1 MCELPLRA
9 GDSYSCYFNLFSI
22 FIQSMVLY
30 VAAGDC
36 VSVFKLLL
44 ASNWWWRESYKANRT
59 LLFHDMGNLFNL
71 SRDKPYHCAQS
82 FSLFPSKS
90 SLDPGYLAWKR
101 RNEPIQMGSR
111 FIPMGNQWKN
121 LSNLTQ
127 SSLPPLAR
135 SGKCLFL
142 FCSSGVS
149 ISFDCKLYNDTLAFV
164 TRIGEIT
171 TL

>member
-127 SSLPPLAR
+127 SSLPP
-135 SGKCLFL
+135 SGSFRKMF
-142 FCSSGVS
+142 VS
-149 ISFDCKLYNDTLAFV
+149 ILLV
-164 TRIGEIT
+164 GRIDFIW
-171 TL
+171 LQII